1 MNQKPNGNEPLLPGL
16 QVPEPPDDLRRQ
28 VLTRAGEALDEEPRH
43 DLWARLWE
51 NRQARL
57 AWAASVLAL
66 VVGHL
71 VASTG
76 DDRTAATERST
87 LAQTETDAYEEL
99 ADIADLP
106 RLSLDGRPSAAPIDL
121 DGAAPPA
128 LPEENAS

>member
-28 VLTRAGEALDEEPRH
+28 VLTRAGEALDREPRH
-43 DLWARLWE
+43 DLCTRLWE

-71 VASTG
+71 VAPTG
-76 DDRTAATERST
+76 DGRAATAEHST